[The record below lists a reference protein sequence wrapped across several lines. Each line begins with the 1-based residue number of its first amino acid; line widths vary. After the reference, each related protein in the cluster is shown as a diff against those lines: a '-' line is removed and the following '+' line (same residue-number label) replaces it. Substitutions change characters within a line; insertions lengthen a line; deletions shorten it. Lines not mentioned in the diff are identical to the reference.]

1 MLSLFIANL
10 TYSIIDNIVILSILW
25 LVYDVMKVLFKV
37 ATQNKFLL
45 ALSFQILGTLYF
57 WIELFSDSAFHF
69 SQYLNASS
77 LFTNLNFSILS
88 FSNTESYALIN
99 TVITIVYL
107 VILTLLLVKYFVQYG
122 ALRKL
127 KNSSNLFNNDYYE
140 LLLKTLNTP
149 IKEKLKIGLHKE
161 IDTPIVFGVLEHI
174 ILLPF
179 SICNQIPQ
187 QAIKMILLHEYA
199 HIIRKDYFINLM
211 IELNS
216 RLLWF
221 NPFVYFFKKEMN
233 LQREIA
239 CDEFVI
245 TYLNNPIIYSKA
257 LLNVAEG
264 SIRHKQSLSLAA
276 YSNSTD
282 LKTRIEHINGIH
294 KRSSQ
299 KMPIVIGIL
308 MISSLCFVNT
318 FKLMRVLKPN
328 KMEVTVS
335 NTKHLDRLALRK
347 IVTLNIKKKSKGK
360 SNPSIANLPLNA
372 NKIVKIVN
380 PAIEKELAY
389 NDILNQTKN
398 WIKSHEN
405 PVSYSSY
412 NENYS
417 LLSKDSTEDALANKL
432 LLLSILKNYQLKK
445 AIFENKVKNFANG
458 ASNKNEAMDYLLN
471 SKEWNEMV
479 QYEKW
484 VQEFLQRQ

>member
-37 ATQNKFLL
+37 STQNKFLL
-45 ALSFQILGTLYF
+45 ALSFQILGTMYF

-88 FSNTESYALIN
+88 FTDTESYALIN

-107 VILTLLLVKYFVQYG
+107 VILTLMLVKYYVQYG
-122 ALRKL
+122 AVRKL
-127 KNSSNLFNNDYYE
+127 KNSSYLFNKDYYE
-140 LLLKTLNTP
+140 LLLKTLNGS
-149 IKEKLKIGLHKE
+149 IKEPLKIGLHKE
-161 IDTPIVFGVLEHI
+161 IYAPIVFGIFEHI

-179 SICNQIPQ
+179 SICNQLPQ
-187 QAIKMILLHEYA
+187 PAIKMLLLHEYA

-216 RLLWF
+216 KLLWF
-221 NPFVYFFKKEMN
+221 NPFVYFFKKELN

-245 TYLNNPIIYSKA
+245 AYLNNPIIYSKA
-257 LLNVAEG
+257 LLNLAEG
-264 SIRHKQSLSLAA
+264 SIHHKQSLSLAA
-276 YSNSTD
+276 YSNRKD

-308 MISSLCFVNT
+308 IISSLFFVNT

-335 NTKHLDRLALRK
+335 NSKHLDRLALRK
-347 IVTLNIKKKSKGK
+347 IVTLNSKKKSKGK
-360 SNPSIANLPLNA
+360 SNPLIANLPVNT
-372 NKIVKIVN
+372 NKIESVIT
-380 PAIEKELAY
+380 PAIENELAY
-389 NDILNQTKN
+389 NDILNQTKK

-405 PVSYSSY
+405 PISYTTY
-412 NENYS
+412 NENYA
-417 LLSKDSTEDALANKL
+417 LLSKDSTEDALANKFL
-432 LLLSILKNYQLKK
+432 MLSILKNYQIKK
-445 AIFENKVKNFANG
+445 AIFENKVKNIANG
-458 ASNKNEAMDYLLN
+458 AANKNEAMDYLLN
-471 SKEWNEMV
+471 SPEWNEMV

-484 VQEFLQRQ
+484 VHEFLQRQ